1 MTRITLLIPVSSSY
15 PLTKDESDPYLDE
28 IDDIARTTNAARNR
42 RQVNSNG
49 TQPQQHGRN
58 SSPHGVAGNT
68 SLGLLP
74 QTDFDLQDMNNGD
87 FMDSST
93 GGNSTV

>member
-1 MTRITLLIPVSSSY
+1 MTRITLPIPVSPPY

-28 IDDIARTTNAARNR
+28 IDDITRTTSATQNR

-49 TQPQQHGRN
+49 TQQHGRN

-74 QTDFDLQDMNNGD
+74 QTDFDLQEMNNGD
-87 FMDSST
+87 FMDSSI